1 MKQSKKISKLLINK
15 DTSLQSALKIIEQGE
30 ERICFLIDENNR
42 LIHTVSDGDIRR
54 ALIRGL
60 NLKDKVSKMK
70 LRKPTTIKKGLNL
83 SEIKKKF
90 NSRVNIIPEID
101 NEGVIT
107 GLI

>member
-60 NLKDKVSKMK
+60 NLKDKVSKM
-70 LRKPTTIKKGLNL
+70 
-83 SEIKKKF
+83 EIKETYY
-90 NSRVNIIPEID
+90 N
-101 NEGVIT
+101 
-107 GLI
+107 

>member
-70 LRKPTTIKKGLNL
+70 LRKPTTIKKGPQF
-83 SEIKKKF
+83 I
-90 NSRVNIIPEID
+90 
-101 NEGVIT
+101 
-107 GLI
+107 